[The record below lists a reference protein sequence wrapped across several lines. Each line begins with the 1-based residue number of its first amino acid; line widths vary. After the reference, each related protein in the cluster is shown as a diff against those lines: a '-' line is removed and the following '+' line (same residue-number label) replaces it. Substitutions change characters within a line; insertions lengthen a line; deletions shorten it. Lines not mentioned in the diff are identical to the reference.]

1 MDLPIFDVTFTVPEG
16 HMKSSTMKVPLV
28 SQIIAELPQR
38 HWLPW
43 VKKVSDLNYGIAKRC
58 MTMTNAKSSA
68 SWH

>member
-28 SQIIAELPQR
+28 SQIIAELPQC
-38 HWLPW
+38 HWLAW
-43 VKKVSDLNYGIAKRC
+43 MKKVSDLNYGIVKRC
-58 MTMTNAKSSA
+58 MPMTNEKSSA